1 MDKTFRWAVDSSL
14 AECKDRNGELQLSKQ
29 TIHHPFEITRCQRRE
44 LGKCLPRSTQLS
56 QRGLKQMKHNV
67 SSRGCKGLS
76 GRLVTVSRSTAPHSL
91 SPHSFAVCR
100 STLSPYHRV
109 AGHQQRRSCVQAGR
123 LRLVCHRDPFCQS
136 SGSARSSRSHLMT
149 WACWSG
155 ESTGKALDTVLT
167 SPTLWGPLYSLI
179 PDY

>member
-1 MDKTFRWAVDSSL
+1 
-14 AECKDRNGELQLSKQ
+14 
-29 TIHHPFEITRCQRRE
+29 
-44 LGKCLPRSTQLS
+44 
-56 QRGLKQMKHNV
+56 MKHNV

-123 LRLVCHRDPFCQS
+123 LRLACHRDPFCQS
-136 SGSARSSRSHLMT
+136 SGSRSHLMT
-149 WACWSG
+149 WAACWSG
-155 ESTGKALDTVLT
+155 ESAGKALDTVLT

-179 PDY
+179 LDYWAAFKQAATHAAEGGCSGRHSDTTCVCVCALELCV